1 MSKIKIQGNASGT
14 GVVTLTAPNTNLD
27 RTITLPDST
36 GTVLMTDGDGS
47 SLTGTG
53 KVLQVA
59 QSESQGVFY
68 TSATSF
74 VDTGLVTVSFSN
86 NLSSGSKV
94 LVSIEATIGES
105 YTSGWAQPTFLTV
118 YDTVQGANI
127 GDSSYGIVGGNAIA
141 GVTNQWNQYDMARL
155 MGSKLYTPTGTAPI
169 YKLYLRSGYPGTSR
183 GIGRA
188 YSNNTNYDVAGTRIT
203 IMEIGA

>member
-1 MSKIKIQGNASGT
+1 MAITISGSGITSSEIADGTITNADINASAAI
-14 GVVTLTAPNTNLD
+14 V
-27 RTITLPDST
+27 
-36 GTVLMTDGDGS
+36 GS
-47 SLTGTG
+47 KLSGAG

-68 TSATSF
+68 TSSTTF

-94 LVSIEATIGES
+94 LVSIEATIGEQ
-105 YTSGWAQPTFLTV
+105 YTGSWAQPTFLTV

-127 GDSSYGIVGGNAIA
+127 GHSSYGIVGGNAVA
-141 GVTNQWNQYDMARL
+141 GANHSNNHYDMARL

-169 YKLYLRSGYPGTSR
+169 YKLYLRSVSAGTSR
-183 GIGRA
+183 GIGRSHA
-188 YSNNTNYDVAGTRIT
+188 NTASYQVAGTRIT